1 MRILLVED
9 DLVSRLVMT
18 GNLSKIGQCDVAADG
33 LEAVEAVKMALE
45 DGEPYDLICLDIMM
59 PKMDGQQALKE
70 IRGLEMENE
79 MSRDAR
85 SRIIMTTALTDI
97 KNVSEAYGAECDAYI
112 AKPIKPK
119 QLLDK
124 VKELGLMDE

>member
-18 GNLSKIGQCDVAADG
+18 GNLSKIGQCDVASDG
-33 LEAVEAVKMALE
+33 VEAVEAVRMALE
-45 DGEPYDLICLDIMM
+45 GGEPYDLICLDIMM

-70 IRGLEMENE
+70 IRALEAESDIAKE
-79 MSRDAR
+79 VRCK
-85 SRIIMTTALTDI
+85 IIMTTALSDI
-97 KNVSEAYGAECDAYI
+97 KNVSEAYKSECDAYI

-119 QLLDK
+119 KLLEK
-124 VKELGLMDE
+124 VKELGLME